1 MAGGIVP
8 AIPAQSNTAAYVARL
23 SRHAKAAAQGEG
35 VVAGMICAFVVAGA
49 LMATPIWL
57 RQSRA

>member
-1 MAGGIVP
+1 MP